1 MCQPVASHLN
11 DTSLIVISS
20 TIEHLLL
27 FVSFLTS
34 EEKLQSK
41 ASETMHV
48 LHGNSNY
55 NYHKKTLIQ

>member
-1 MCQPVASHLN
+1 MCQPVACHLN
-11 DTSLIVISS
+11 DASLIVISS

-27 FVSFLTS
+27 FVFFLTS

-48 LHGNSNY
+48 LHENSNY
-55 NYHKKTLIQ
+55 N